1 MTNIGPQK
9 MLLVFMDETDTW
21 KEEKLYQAIVR
32 RLEKYGIAGATV
44 IPGVVGYGRHR
55 RIHSPGLFGVTS
67 EKPITV
73 IVIDEEAKIR
83 AVLPKIVP
91 MVKEG
96 VVALVDTE
104 VIASGEPYSL
114 PPEAKS

>member
-83 AVLPKIVP
+83 AVLPKIIP

-96 VVALVDTE
+96 VVALVDAE
-104 VIASGEPYSL
+104 VVSSGEAYSP
-114 PPEAKS
+114 PPESRS